1 MSSLPHEKAHI
12 RYRAIGV
19 LSVAHLMNDLYA
31 NYIPQLLPF
40 LVVLM
45 PGFTATRAA
54 LLVSAFSIASSFVQ
68 PFFGYWLD
76 GRGRRWFVY
85 VGTLWMAVLL
95 SLTGIVS
102 SYPVLVLLAA
112 LAGLGTAAFHPQAST
127 MINLLSGE
135 RKAGLLS
142 TFMAFGNFGFALS
155 PLLLVPL
162 FQAHGLQATLVTVI
176 PGAVVALLL
185 LLFAPQQNR
194 LSGSPPSLTQL
205 RAALGSAARELTAI
219 VGVIAVRSLVYTG
232 LIAMLPLYFR
242 EKQLS
247 NIAASH
253 LVTILLLA
261 GGVGGVVGG
270 FLSDL
275 YGRKRLTVASLFLAA
290 PLFLAFLFTRGA
302 AATVF
307 LALAG
312 AALLSSFSVTVVAA
326 QEAIPANKALA
337 AGLTMGLAGGVGSLA
352 VILVGRVGDL
362 FGLTAAVAVLSALP
376 LAAGAIGLCMQRRPA
391 VPSTR

>member
-1 MSSLPHEKAHI
+1 MSSSPLEKERLP
-12 RYRAIGV
+12 YVSIGI

-54 LLVSAFSIASSFVQ
+54 LLVSAFTFASSFVQ
-68 PFFGYWLD
+68 PLFGYWLD

-85 VGTLWMAVLL
+85 AGTLWMAVMLGM
-95 SLTGIVS
+95 TGVVS
-102 SYPVLVLLAA
+102 SYPLLVCLAA

-127 MINLLSGE
+127 MINLLSGPH
-135 RKAGLLS
+135 KAGLLS

-162 FQAHGLQATLVTVI
+162 FQAHGLRATLVTVV

-185 LLFAPQQNR
+185 ALAAPHQSR
-194 LSGSPPSLTQL
+194 LSGSPPSFVQL
-205 RAALGSAARELTAI
+205 RAALGSAARELAAI

-232 LIAMLPLYFR
+232 MIAMLPLYFR

-253 LVTILLLA
+253 LVTILLLS
-261 GGVGGVVGG
+261 GGIGGVVGG
-270 FLSDL
+270 FLSDR
-275 YGRKRLTVASLFLAA
+275 YGRKRLTVGSLFLAA
-290 PLFLAFLFTRGA
+290 PLFFVFLFARGPVG
-302 AATVF
+302 TVF

-312 AALLSSFSVTVVAA
+312 AALMSSFSITVVAA

-337 AGLTMGLAGGVGSLA
+337 AGLTMGFAGGLGGLA
-352 VILVGRVGDL
+352 VILIGRVGDL
-362 FGLTAAVAVLSALP
+362 FGLTAAVGVLSALP
-376 LAAGAIGLCMQRRPA
+376 LAAGAAGLLMKGRAAASPR
-391 VPSTR
+391 